1 MWRRLVY
8 AGAGAVALWI
18 TGPAGAQELSVPFKQ
33 KAPPPTK
40 EQIERQK
47 AADKAYEATIQ
58 NMPDKK
64 QSTDPWGGI
73 RSGSPAAAKKS
84 DQ

>member
-1 MWRRLVY
+1 MRRKLVY
-8 AGAGAVALWI
+8 AGAVALSI
-18 TGPAGAQELSVPFKQ
+18 TGAAGAQELSVPFKQ
-33 KAPPPTK
+33 KAPPPSK

-58 NMPDKK
+58 KMPDKK
-64 QSTDPWGGI
+64 ASTDPWGGI